1 MLNVV
6 RVEDEL
12 KAKDEEIADLKDK
25 LSKEETLRKEFEEK
39 SVTLLGEKND
49 LTLQLQAVSDW

>member
-49 LTLQLQAVSDW
+49 LTLQLQAVSD